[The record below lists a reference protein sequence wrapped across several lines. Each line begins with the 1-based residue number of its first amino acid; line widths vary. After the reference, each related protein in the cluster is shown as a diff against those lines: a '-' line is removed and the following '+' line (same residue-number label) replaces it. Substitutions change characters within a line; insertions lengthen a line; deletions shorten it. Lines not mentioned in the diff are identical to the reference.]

1 MRQPH
6 IDDFVRLTRDIP
18 ELSLHRGEVGVIR
31 STWFAPSTAYEVE
44 FHPIGLSHETR
55 ALLLPEQLQLE
66 EGSLLSNGK
75 REDDSS
81 TESVLMVG

>member
-66 EGSLLSNGK
+66 EGSLLSK
-75 REDDSS
+75 DEETTSDDAS
-81 TESVLMVG
+81 TLMAG

>member
-44 FHPIGLSHETR
+44 FHPIGLTHETR

-66 EGSLLSNGK
+66 EGSLLPKEEEATTDGGAA
-75 REDDSS
+75 
-81 TESVLMVG
+81 LMVG